1 MANTEKEIDPR
12 GEPGAE
18 EENKR
23 IGDNSTS
30 CTSQFTSRNA
40 TPAMLHAPEV
50 TAETPLAEAALAW
63 AENGWVVVQ
72 GRSWDST
79 DRDGRKTGKASRWR
93 TSASEEE
100 RLNHHTTDPE
110 RIRKLWEQHP
120 QSNVGVMAPEG
131 YVILDFDPNHGG
143 TAEALAER
151 FGLDE
156 LPETTVLRSGG
167 AAGGYHL
174 PYRLPEGFDATTI
187 KNSTNNPIPGVD
199 VRTHGKG
206 FVIAAPS
213 RHPETGE
220 HYTVERHGPVGV
232 LPVSIAEAMAG
243 VEGGQFSGWSLQRLW
258 NNPPVEGGRNDW
270 LTRIAGHY
278 ARDFAP
284 DRREEYDFKLTEANR
299 QLRDSLGADEVAKTA
314 DSIWSTQLETLDAE
328 KREAVPSPQEAL
340 ASARWLQENHFTH
353 SDGARTLWHFG
364 GDWWLWSER
373 LGWFEKYSTDRL
385 QDRVALAFEHRHY
398 MTSKGKRAWAPTPN
412 KTLAVVV
419 SLRAISRI
427 EDQARVDNG
436 RAWVGVTGPWPA
448 IDTLPVANGL
458 LNIRTRELIP
468 HTPALFAT
476 AGVPAPYEAG
486 ADAPVWR
493 GFVSVVFEKL
503 ARELVQ
509 QWFGYVLSGRTDQQ
523 KMLYLHGKG
532 GTGKGTSH
540 RVLEILIG
548 GDETETV
555 VATEINDLKQDF
567 GMAHWVGASLVCFA
581 DADEGF
587 NIGKQGLARLKTI
600 TGGDRMSINIKGK
613 DYWRGVPSFRM
624 MWLSNNPPMWAG
636 DAGPMV
642 RRLLSVRTTG
652 ERVDLLGSE
661 GQSIEDLVR
670 PELSGVLNWAL
681 DGLDLLNRRQ
691 RQNPNESPWTQSETH
706 DEDMRNMLDSD
717 RMTAFLDHH
726 VPTATEEEEGHEV
739 AVEAPALY
747 QLYKQWCEENG
758 HDRPGPSGQFY
769 AEFTKY
775 TDLPKHRPKPG
786 AWVGGSGKAERPY
799 LFVLVGRKLAN
810 VSNAVKPLKRA
821 T

>member
-1 MANTEKEIDPR
+1 MANTDKENAPGDANSEGQETGA
-12 GEPGAE
+12 GEA
-18 EENKR
+18 NL
-23 IGDNSTS
+23 DSNSTS
-30 CTSQFTSRNA
+30 ES
-40 TPAMLHAPEV
+40 TPAAMLYEQATDVEG
-50 TAETPLAEAALAW
+50 TPLQLALSAADEW
-63 AENGWVVVQ
+63 SVFPV
-72 GRSWDST
+72 
-79 DRDGRKTGKASRWR
+79 RDKSQPLVKSGVHAASDDPDEIQSMFSSAAGRKANGVGGSCAGKIVIDV
-93 TSASEEE
+93 
-100 RLNHHTTDPE
+100 DP
-110 RIRKLWEQHP
+110 
-120 QSNVGVMAPEG
+120 
-131 YVILDFDPNHGG
+131 
-143 TAEALAER
+143 
-151 FGLDE
+151 
-156 LPETTVLRSGG
+156 RSGG
-167 AAGGYHL
+167 TVPEGLPPTRVHYSGRGDGGCHYVYHL
-174 PYRLPEGFDATTI
+174 PEGVSGL
-187 KNSTNNPIPGVD
+187 KSSTSEISPGVD
-199 VRTHGKG
+199 IK
-206 FVIAAPS
+206 
-213 RHPETGE
+213 TGE
-220 HYTVERHGPVGV
+220 GSYVV
-232 LPVSIAEAMAG
+232 LPGSLHPATGQRYRTNGADIATIPREVLDRVLGHGG
-243 VEGGQFSGWSLQRLW
+243 VTNPFDGWSLQRLW
-258 NNPPVEGGRNDW
+258 DNPPEEGGRNEW
-270 LTRIAGHY
+270 LTRLAGHY
-278 ARDFAP
+278 AREFAP
-284 DRREEYDFKLTEANR
+284 DRREEYDHKLSEANR
-299 QLRDSLGADEVAKTA
+299 QLRSSLDPDEVAKTA
-314 DSIWSTQLETLDAE
+314 DSIWSTQLDTLAEE

-340 ASARWLQENHFTH
+340 ASARWVQENHFTH
-353 SDGARTLWHFG
+353 SDGSRTLWYYG
-364 GDWWLWSER
+364 GEWWLWSER
-373 LGWFEKYSTDRL
+373 LGWFEKYTADRL

-398 MTSKGKRAWAPTPN
+398 MTEKGKRAWAPTPN
-412 KTLAVVV
+412 KTLAVVL

-427 EDQARVDNG
+427 EDHAKVDNG

-448 IDTLPVANGL
+448 IDALPVANGL
-458 LNIRTRELIP
+458 LNLRTRELIP

-476 AGVPAPYEAG
+476 SGVPAPYEARS
-486 ADAPVWR
+486 DAPVWR

-600 TGGDRMSINIKGK
+600 TGGDRMSINIKGR
-613 DYWRGVPSFRM
+613 DYWRGVPSFRL

-642 RRLLSVRTTG
+642 RRLLPVRTTG
-652 ERVDLLGSE
+652 ERVDLLDSE

-681 DGLDLLNRRQ
+681 DGLDLLNHRQ
-691 RQNPNESPWTQSETH
+691 RQDPNESPWTQSETH

-726 VPTATEEEEGHEV
+726 VPTATEEEHEV

-747 QLYKQWCEENG
+747 ELYKLWCKENG
-758 HDRPGPSGQFY
+758 HDHPGTSAQFY

-775 TDLPKHRPKPG
+775 TDIPKHRPKPG
-786 AWVGGSGKAERPY
+786 GWVGGSGKADRPY
-799 LFVLVGRKLAN
+799 LFVLSGRRLAN
-810 VSNAVKPLKRA
+810 VSNFHSAKTLKRA